1 MTARAFLARGLL
13 AGLLAGI
20 ATFCVGYTVAEP
32 QIQAAINVEESHA
45 ETATADPSAAADHHH
60 KEDGTVVS
68 RHNQRTWGLLTGSLV
83 LGLAFGGIVALVAAG
98 AVGRIGALSA
108 GQSTALVALLGW
120 LSMSLVPFLKYPA
133 NPPAVG
139 NAETIGARTTD
150 FFAFLLVSVVMA
162 VVAVVVA
169 QRQWSRVGTYPA
181 VLAGVG
187 VYLVV
192 VVVAGL
198 VLPTVN
204 EVGDFPADTLWYF
217 RRASLFSS
225 ATLWATIGV
234 VLTGLV
240 RPLAA
245 RTAAVSARRE
255 LASSL

>member
-1 MTARAFLARGLL
+1 
-13 AGLLAGI
+13 
-20 ATFCVGYTVAEP
+20 
-32 QIQAAINVEESHA
+32 
-45 ETATADPSAAADHHH
+45 
-60 KEDGTVVS
+60 
-68 RHNQRTWGLLTGSLV
+68 
-83 LGLAFGGIVALVAAG
+83 
-98 AVGRIGALSA
+98 
-108 GQSTALVALLGW
+108 
-120 LSMSLVPFLKYPA
+120 
-133 NPPAVG
+133 
-139 NAETIGARTTD
+139 
-150 FFAFLLVSVVMA
+150 
-162 VVAVVVA
+162 
-169 QRQWSRVGTYPA
+169 VGTYPA

-204 EVGDFPADTLWYF
+204 EVGDFPADTLWYS